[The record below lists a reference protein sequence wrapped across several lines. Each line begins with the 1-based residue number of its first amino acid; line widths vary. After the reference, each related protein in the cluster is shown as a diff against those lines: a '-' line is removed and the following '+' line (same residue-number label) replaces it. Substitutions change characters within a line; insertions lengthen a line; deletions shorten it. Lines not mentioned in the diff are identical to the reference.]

1 MLCAWL
7 GWACTGLGNCM
18 LQCCGQALGSAL
30 ARPWEWLF
38 GRPWGGVVESL
49 GHGSGL
55 LGQGTAMQLAWLCK
69 GLARALG
76 MPWAVLWTGLGH
88 DPGKA
93 LGMALG
99 RPWAML
105 WKDWGQSLGIDL
117 KGAGLWDL
125 GGRALESLV
134 ARLGAGLGQG
144 SWDALG
150 QCFGHALGSALAK
163 PLAGPW
169 MAWGRAWGWP
179 GQCSGK
185 FGAGRCKAFWQGLAR
200 AWPRFL
206 GEGAVLWTGLGHDPG
221 KALGM
226 ALGRPWAMLWKAWG
240 QGLGIDLKGGRAL
253 GSWWQGLG
261 KPVARLGAG
270 LGQGTGDALGQCFGH
285 AFWHGTGQ
293 ALDKALE
300 GLELGLGDGLGQ
312 AFGKA
317 LECIDGGLGHACPC
331 GVMPQGHD

>member
-117 KGAGLWDL
+117 KG
-125 GGRALESLV
+125 GRALGSWWQGLGKPL

-150 QCFGHALGSALAK
+150 QCFGHA
-163 PLAGPW
+163 
-169 MAWGRAWGWP
+169 
-179 GQCSGK
+179 
-185 FGAGRCKAFWQGLAR
+185 
-200 AWPRFL
+200 
-206 GEGAVLWTGLGHDPG
+206 
-221 KALGM
+221 
-226 ALGRPWAMLWKAWG
+226 
-240 QGLGIDLKGGRAL
+240 
-253 GSWWQGLG
+253 
-261 KPVARLGAG
+261 
-270 LGQGTGDALGQCFGH
+270 
-285 AFWHGTGQ
+285 FWHGTGQ
-293 ALDKALE
+293 ALGKALE

-317 LECIDGGLGHACPC
+317 LECIDGGLGNACPC